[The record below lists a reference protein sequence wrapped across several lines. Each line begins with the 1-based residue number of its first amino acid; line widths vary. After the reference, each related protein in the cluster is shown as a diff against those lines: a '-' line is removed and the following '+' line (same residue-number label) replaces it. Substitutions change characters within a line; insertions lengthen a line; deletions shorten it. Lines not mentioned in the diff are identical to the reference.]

1 MVYRTISVGGDT
13 GPYGVR
19 LSDIGRENIGAS
31 DMVLENVCR
40 GAHRAPVLPWSAGVD
55 RAGAQCAPPTTGLP
69 TFPESTAA
77 FAAPGQRFDLQA
89 PEASRGEGGRAAADA
104 YSMAEDGG
112 ALSGYRLLCESHRRR
127 VRSAM
132 VGRRTGLPKVRRV
145 LGFLGGSESG
155 LCLPAGG

>member
-1 MVYRTISVGGDT
+1 MPVEQAHNVRPYIQYTEAFRLTGD
-13 GPYGVR
+13 
-19 LSDIGRENIGAS
+19 GAPGS
-31 DMVLENVCR
+31 SR
-40 GAHRAPVLPWSAGVD
+40 
-55 RAGAQCAPPTTGLP
+55 PTEIYIATAL
-69 TFPESTAA
+69 PESTAA